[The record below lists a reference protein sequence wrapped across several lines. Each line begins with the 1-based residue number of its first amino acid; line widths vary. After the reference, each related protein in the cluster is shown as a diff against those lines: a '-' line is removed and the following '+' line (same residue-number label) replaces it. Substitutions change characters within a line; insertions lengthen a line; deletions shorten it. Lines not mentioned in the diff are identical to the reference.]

1 MIRRKITAIIVFHVS
16 YIIIFSGLLQ
26 SENCWRKI
34 KSEGLRQKDS
44 ISRQSKWFSPVRILI
59 DRIPSG
65 IRMLFLFKL
74 KYNVKVEYMLFWPV
88 PFRPTLSGPVLK
100 CTKNGPEVY
109 KNAGLKVGV
118 FRPTNIYFLIK
129 KYLFSF
135 KINTLLF

>member
-1 MIRRKITAIIVFHVS
+1 MNGVELVYFGCKHYLHLFNRITQMGTTV
-16 YIIIFSGLLQ
+16 
-26 SENCWRKI
+26 
-34 KSEGLRQKDS
+34 
-44 ISRQSKWFSPVRILI
+44 
-59 DRIPSG
+59 
-65 IRMLFLFKL
+65 FLFRQPAK
-74 KYNVKVEYMLFWPV
+74 KEYMLFWPV

-129 KYLFSF
+129 KYLFSL